1 MPNKTGDFLPLQLTN
16 IGRDM
21 LTQGRAGHVL
31 TFTKV
36 AIGEGTA
43 TGTAVDSLTA
53 LKSHKLYLPI
63 AKNETVHAGQ
73 MRLQFRVNNKVVTT
87 GFYFREIG
95 LYAKV
100 DNGAEQ
106 LYAYTTCGDKAR
118 MLYDNTYPIQERVIN
133 IDTVTDNAVNVK
145 VILDWSIVYATKKD
159 IVDAIKPHKELAE
172 LDHPDASVTTRKLK
186 DKSVTLPKL
195 ADEVT
200 DLLQRTYVKK
210 TGDTMTG
217 NLSLNNSSIG
227 FNNGNGDYDTKIR
240 IASNGNFDIGV
251 TEDRANK
258 NATTQ
263 LLLHS
268 QNKPKWYNSSNGAKE
283 IATTED
289 VLNETAKYL
298 PLAGGTMK
306 GDINIAT
313 SATIKL
319 QRKAG
324 GGYHT
329 ISDGGV
335 GNNATNLDLGNKQ
348 FTRSTNLCCYERPG
362 WYGRDKGTEFKPL
375 MTLPDISVTYG
386 NIKNGEMLPIPSG
399 FNENEC
405 TWLLSMDQS
414 NLEKWYLDI
423 REGGACNMINFECW
437 REGRRV
443 HVGTKVV
450 GSDGMSRTWDG
461 SITGRNGEEIW
472 MPGSA
477 NYICI
482 AVKRSF

>member
-36 AIGEGTA
+36 AIGDGTA

-118 MLYDNTYPIQERVIN
+118 MIYDKTYPIQERVIN

-200 DLLQRTYVKK
+200 DLLQKTYVKK

-227 FNNGNGDYDTKIR
+227 FNNGNGNYDTKIR

-251 TEDRANK
+251 TEDSDNK
-258 NATTQ
+258 NATNQ

-268 QNKPKWYNSSNGAKE
+268 KNKPKWYNSANGGKVL
-283 IATTED
+283 ATEEYVNT
-289 VLNETAKYL
+289 ETAKYL

-306 GDINIAT
+306 GDITFKRNQ
-313 SATIKL
+313 SSIKL
-319 QRKAG
+319 
-324 GGYHT
+324 
-329 ISDGGV
+329 DGGTNKVHSIDV
-335 GNNATNLDLGNKQ
+335 GGTNGENLDIGSAKQ
-348 FTRSTNLCCYERPG
+348 TAEANLCCYNRPG
-362 WYGRDKGTEFKPL
+362 WYGKDKTNTLKPFLFDDDMIITSGTINHNQL
-375 MTLPDISVTYG
+375 
-386 NIKNGEMLPIPSG
+386 LPIPEG
-399 FNENEC
+399 FREDEC
-405 TWLLSMDQS
+405 HWLLTVAESTV
-414 NLEKWYLDI
+414 NLNDRNGLIHIESGTFGVSVICK
-423 REGGACNMINFECW
+423 
-437 REGRRV
+437 REGRKV
-443 HVGTKVV
+443 IVGTQYYT
-450 GSDGMSRTWDG
+450 GSGNVDYYRGYLFK
-461 SITGRNGEEIW
+461 
-472 MPGSA
+472 PGTA

-482 AVKRSF
+482 CRRRF

>member
-63 AKNETVHAGQ
+63 SKNETVHAGQ

-172 LDHPDASVTTRKLK
+172 LDHPDASVTTRKLR
-186 DKSVTLPKL
+186 DKSVTPAKL
-195 ADEVT
+195 SDELNNKLSN
-200 DLLQRTYVKK
+200 DFVKK
-210 TGDTMTG
+210 TGDTMIGDLDFSTTA
-217 NLSLNNSSIG
+217 SI
-227 FNNGNGDYDTKIR
+227 KI
-240 IASNGNFDIGV
+240 
-251 TEDRANK
+251 K
-258 NATTQ
+258 
-263 LLLHS
+263 
-268 QNKPKWYNSSNGAKE
+268 
-283 IATTED
+283 
-289 VLNETAKYL
+289 
-298 PLAGGTMK
+298 
-306 GDINIAT
+306 
-313 SATIKL
+313 
-319 QRKAG
+319 RKAG
-324 GGYHT
+324 GGHH
-329 ISDGGV
+329 IIADGGV
-335 GNNATNLDLGNKQ
+335 DNNATNLDLGSTQ
-348 FTRSTNLCCYERPG
+348 YTRSANLCCYNRPG
-362 WYGRDKGTEFKPL
+362 WYGRDKSTEFRPL
-375 MTLPDISVTYG
+375 MTLSDISVTYG
-386 NIKNGEMLPIPSG
+386 NVRDGETLPIPEG

-414 NLEKWYLDI
+414 NINKIYYDI
-423 REGGACNMINFECW
+423 AEGGARNMLNYECW
-437 REGRRV
+437 REGRKA
-443 HVGTKVV
+443 HVGVRLK
-450 GSDGMSRTWDG
+450 GLDGISTSYEGNYTRLEGNSREYWVSGT
-461 SITGRNGEEIW
+461 
-472 MPGSA
+472 A

>member
-31 TFTKV
+31 TFTKI
-36 AIGEGTA
+36 AIGDGTA

-63 AKNETVHAGQ
+63 SKNETVHAGQ

-118 MLYDNTYPIQERVIN
+118 MLYDKTYPIQERVVN
-133 IDTVTDNAVNVK
+133 IDTVIDNAVNVK

-159 IVDAIKPHKELAE
+159 IIDAIKPHKELAE

-200 DLLQRTYVKK
+200 DLLKKTYVKK
-210 TGDTMTG
+210 TGDSMTG
-217 NLSLNNSSIG
+217 NLSLNNSSVG
-227 FNNGNGDYDTKIR
+227 FNNGSGNYDTKIR

-251 TEDRANK
+251 TEDSANK
-258 NATTQ
+258 NATPQ

-268 QNKPKWYNSSNGAKE
+268 QNKPKWYNSANGGKVL
-283 IATTED
+283 ATEEYVNT
-289 VLNETAKYL
+289 ETAKYL
-298 PLAGGTMK
+298 PLDGGTMK
-306 GDINIAT
+306 GDITFKRNQ
-313 SATIKL
+313 SSIKL
-319 QRKAG
+319 
-324 GGYHT
+324 
-329 ISDGGV
+329 DGGTNKIHSITV
-335 GNNATNLDLGNKQ
+335 GGTNGENLDIGNAKQ
-348 FTRSTNLCCYERPG
+348 TAEANLCCYNRPG
-362 WYGRDKGTEFKPL
+362 WYGKDKTNTFKPFMFDDDMIITSGTINHNQL
-375 MTLPDISVTYG
+375 
-386 NIKNGEMLPIPSG
+386 LPIPEG
-399 FNENEC
+399 FQENDCNWILTVAESHAN
-405 TWLLSMDQS
+405 LSDRNQVVIAGES
-414 NLEKWYLDI
+414 SF
-423 REGGACNMINFECW
+423 GINVICK
-437 REGRRV
+437 REGRKV
-443 HVGTKVV
+443 IVGTQYSLHSSNTDNYRGYAFK
-450 GSDGMSRTWDG
+450 
-461 SITGRNGEEIW
+461 
-472 MPGSA
+472 PGTA
-477 NYICI
+477 NYVCIC
-482 AVKRSF
+482 RRRFQ

>member
-63 AKNETVHAGQ
+63 TKNETVHAGQ

-100 DNGAEQ
+100 DNGTEQ

-172 LDHPDASVTTRKLK
+172 LDHPDASVTTRKLR
-186 DKSVTLPKL
+186 DKSVTPAKL
-195 ADEVT
+195 SDELNNKLNN
-200 DLLQRTYVKK
+200 DFVKK
-210 TGDTMTG
+210 AGDTMTG
-217 NLSLNNSSIG
+217 DLKFVRGQSAIKFQVNKKDKHSIG
-227 FNNGNGDYDTKIR
+227 VGGNNG
-240 IASNGNFDIGV
+240 
-251 TEDRANK
+251 E
-258 NATTQ
+258 
-263 LLLHS
+263 
-268 QNKPKWYNSSNGAKE
+268 
-283 IATTED
+283 
-289 VLNETAKYL
+289 
-298 PLAGGTMK
+298 
-306 GDINIAT
+306 
-313 SATIKL
+313 
-319 QRKAG
+319 
-324 GGYHT
+324 
-329 ISDGGV
+329 
-335 GNNATNLDLGNKQ
+335 NLDLGAYMD
-348 FTRSTNLCCYERPG
+348 TEESNLCCYGRPG
-362 WYGRDKGTEFKPL
+362 WYGANKQPIFKPL
-375 MTLPDISVTYG
+375 MTLQDISITYG
-386 NIKNGEMLPIPSG
+386 NIRDGGTLPIPEG

-414 NLEKWYLDI
+414 NVNRIYYDI
-423 REGGACNMINFECW
+423 AEGGARNMLNYECW
-437 REGRRV
+437 RNGRTV
-443 HVGTKVV
+443 HVGVRLKGLDGVSTSYE
-450 GSDGMSRTWDG
+450 GSYTRLEGNSREYWV
-461 SITGRNGEEIW
+461 S
-472 MPGSA
+472 GSA

-482 AVKRSF
+482 AVKRA

>member
-36 AIGEGTA
+36 AIGDGTA

-172 LDHPDASVTTRKLK
+172 LDHPDASVTTRKLR
-186 DKSVTLPKL
+186 DKSVTAAKL
-195 ADEVT
+195 AD
-200 DLLQRTYVKK
+200 DINQKLDNAYIKK
-210 TGDTMTG
+210 VGDTIQG
-217 NLSLNNSSIG
+217 NLEFTSN
-227 FNNGNGDYDTKIR
+227 
-240 IASNGNFDIGV
+240 AS
-251 TEDRANK
+251 
-258 NATTQ
+258 
-263 LLLHS
+263 
-268 QNKPKWYNSSNGAKE
+268 
-283 IATTED
+283 
-289 VLNETAKYL
+289 
-298 PLAGGTMK
+298 
-306 GDINIAT
+306 
-313 SATIKL
+313 IKL
-319 QRKAG
+319 NRKAG
-324 GGYHT
+324 GGYHL
-329 ISDGGV
+329 IADGGV
-335 GNNATNLDLGNKQ
+335 DNNATNLDLGNTQ
-348 FTRSTNLCCYERPG
+348 YTRSSNLCCYNRPG
-362 WYGRDKGTEFKPL
+362 WYGRDKGTEFRPL

-386 NIKNGEMLPIPSG
+386 NIRDSQLLPIPEG

-414 NLEKWYLDI
+414 NVDRWYLDI
-423 REGGACNMINFECW
+423 REGGACNMINVECW
-437 REGRRV
+437 RNGRRV
-443 HVGTKVV
+443 HVGTRVK
-450 GSDGMSRTWDG
+450 GSDGMSSTWDG

>member
-63 AKNETVHAGQ
+63 SKNETVHAGQ

-172 LDHPDASVTTRKLK
+172 LDHPDASVTTRKLR
-186 DKSVTLPKL
+186 DKSVTPAKL
-195 ADEVT
+195 SDELNNKLSN
-200 DLLQRTYVKK
+200 DFVKK

-217 NLSLNNSSIG
+217 DLDFSTTASI
-227 FNNGNGDYDTKIR
+227 KI
-240 IASNGNFDIGV
+240 
-251 TEDRANK
+251 K
-258 NATTQ
+258 
-263 LLLHS
+263 
-268 QNKPKWYNSSNGAKE
+268 
-283 IATTED
+283 
-289 VLNETAKYL
+289 
-298 PLAGGTMK
+298 
-306 GDINIAT
+306 
-313 SATIKL
+313 
-319 QRKAG
+319 RKAG
-324 GGYHT
+324 GGHH
-329 ISDGGV
+329 IIADGGV
-335 GNNATNLDLGNKQ
+335 DNNATNLDLGSTQ
-348 FTRSTNLCCYERPG
+348 YTRSANLCCYNRPG
-362 WYGRDKGTEFKPL
+362 WYGRDKSTEFRPL
-375 MTLPDISVTYG
+375 MTLSDISVTYG
-386 NIKNGEMLPIPSG
+386 NVRDGETLPIPEG

-414 NLEKWYLDI
+414 NINKIYYDI
-423 REGGACNMINFECW
+423 AEGGARNMLNYECW
-437 REGRRV
+437 REGRKA
-443 HVGTKVV
+443 HVGVRLK
-450 GSDGMSRTWDG
+450 GLDGISTSYEGNYTRLEGNSREYWVSGT
-461 SITGRNGEEIW
+461 
-472 MPGSA
+472 A

>member
-31 TFTKV
+31 TFTKI
-36 AIGEGTA
+36 AIGDGTA

-118 MLYDNTYPIQERVIN
+118 MIYDKTYPIQERVIN
-133 IDTVTDNAVNVK
+133 IDTVIDNAVNVK

-217 NLSLNNSSIG
+217 NLSLNNSSVG
-227 FNNGNGDYDTKIR
+227 FNNGSGDYDTKIR

-258 NATTQ
+258 NATAQ

-268 QNKPKWYNSSNGAKE
+268 QNKPKWYNSANGGK
-283 IATTED
+283 ILATEEYVNT
-289 VLNETAKYL
+289 ETAKCL
-298 PLAGGTMK
+298 PLDGGTMK

-335 GNNATNLDLGNKQ
+335 DNNATNLDLGNKNY
-348 FTRSTNLCCYERPG
+348 TAEANLCCYNRPG
-362 WYGRDKGTEFKPL
+362 WYGKNKNNEFHRFALVDDMKI
-375 MTLPDISVTYG
+375 TSGKVTDG
-386 NIKNGEMLPIPSG
+386 QTIPIPNGYSKD
-399 FNENEC
+399 EC
-405 TWLLSMDQS
+405 TVLLSLSKS
-414 NLEKWYLDI
+414 NAENIYVDI
-423 REGGACNMINFECW
+423 RESGIANSVQVECW
-437 REGRRV
+437 ADNNLTA
-443 HVGTKVV
+443 HVGMLWRNNE
-450 GSDGMSRTWDG
+450 GYSHSAYG
-461 SITGRNGEEIW
+461 NGEGKGDTW
-472 MPGSA
+472 MPGEA
-477 NYICI
+477 TYICI
-482 AVKRSF
+482 AVKRA

>member
-118 MLYDNTYPIQERVIN
+118 MIYDKTYPIQERVIN
-133 IDTVTDNAVNVK
+133 IDTVIDNAVNVK

-227 FNNGNGDYDTKIR
+227 FNNGSGDYDTKIR

-268 QNKPKWYNSSNGAKE
+268 QNKPKWYNSANGSKE

-298 PLAGGTMK
+298 PLSGGTMK

-335 GNNATNLDLGNKQ
+335 DNNATNLDIGNKNY
-348 FTRSTNLCCYERPG
+348 TAEANLCCYNRPG
-362 WYGRDKGTEFKPL
+362 WYGKNKNNEFHRFALVDDMKI
-375 MTLPDISVTYG
+375 TSGKVTDG
-386 NIKNGEMLPIPSG
+386 QTIPIPSG
-399 FNENEC
+399 YSKDEC
-405 TWLLSMDQS
+405 TVLLSLSKS
-414 NLEKWYLDI
+414 NAENIYVDI
-423 REGGACNMINFECW
+423 RESGIANSVQVECW
-437 REGRRV
+437 ADNNLTA
-443 HVGTKVV
+443 HVGMWWRNNE
-450 GSDGMSRTWDG
+450 GYSHSAYG
-461 SITGRNGEEIW
+461 NGEGKGDTW
-472 MPGSA
+472 MPGEA
-477 NYICI
+477 TYICI
-482 AVKRSF
+482 ALKRSF

>member
-31 TFTKV
+31 TFTKI
-36 AIGEGTA
+36 AIGDGTA

-118 MLYDNTYPIQERVIN
+118 MIYDKTYPIQERVIN
-133 IDTVTDNAVNVK
+133 IDTVIDNAVDVK

-172 LDHPDASVTTRKLK
+172 LDHPDASVTTRKLR

-200 DLLQRTYVKK
+200 DLLKKTYVKK

-227 FNNGNGDYDTKIR
+227 FNNGSGNYDTKIR

-251 TEDRANK
+251 TEDSANK
-258 NATTQ
+258 NATNQ

-268 QNKPKWYNSSNGAKE
+268 QNKPKWYNSADGGKVL
-283 IATTED
+283 ATEEYVNTET
-289 VLNETAKYL
+289 VKYL

-306 GDINIAT
+306 GDITFKRNQ
-313 SATIKL
+313 SSIKL
-319 QRKAG
+319 
-324 GGYHT
+324 
-329 ISDGGV
+329 DGGTNKVHSIDV
-335 GNNATNLDLGNKQ
+335 GGTNGENLNIGSAKQ
-348 FTRSTNLCCYERPG
+348 TSEANLCCYNRPG
-362 WYGRDKGTEFKPL
+362 WYGKNKNNEFHRFALVDDMKI
-375 MTLPDISVTYG
+375 TSGKVTDG
-386 NIKNGEMLPIPSG
+386 QTIPIPSG
-399 FNENEC
+399 YSKDEC
-405 TWLLSMDQS
+405 TVLLSLSKS
-414 NLEKWYLDI
+414 NAEKIYVDI
-423 REGGACNMINFECW
+423 RESGIANSVQVECW
-437 REGRRV
+437 ADNNLTA
-443 HVGTKVV
+443 HVGMWWRNNE
-450 GSDGMSRTWDG
+450 GYSHSAYG
-461 SITGRNGEEIW
+461 NGEGKGDTW
-472 MPGSA
+472 MPGEA
-477 NYICI
+477 TYICI
-482 AVKRSF
+482 AVKRD